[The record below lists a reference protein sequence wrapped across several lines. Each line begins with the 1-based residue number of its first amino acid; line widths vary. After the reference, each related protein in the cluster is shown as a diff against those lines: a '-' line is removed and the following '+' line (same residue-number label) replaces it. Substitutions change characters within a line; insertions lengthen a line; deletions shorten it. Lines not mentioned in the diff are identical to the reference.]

1 MEEPAPTALTRDTRT
16 VETLTREALA
26 LDAADPLAG
35 YRDRFVIPDDDLV
48 YLDGNSLGRTPLATV
63 QRVTEVLAG
72 EWAGNLIRS
81 WDDHWIELPT
91 RVGDLIGTGL
101 LGARPGEVL
110 VCDSTTV
117 NLYKLVQAAVAARPG
132 RRVVITD
139 RDNFPTDRYVLEG
152 VAADRGLVIRW
163 IEDAGVDGPRPEHV
177 ADLIDEDVALV
188 TLSHVAYQSAALA
201 DMAAITEIAHEAGAL
216 TLWDVCHSAGAVP
229 VDLTAAGADLAVG
242 CTYKYLNGGPGA
254 PAFLYVR
261 EELRPELRQPIWGW
275 WGRQEMF
282 QMAQGYRPTP
292 DIRSHLTGTP
302 PVLAVAAIEPGVAM
316 LVEAGLP
323 ALRAKSTALT
333 DFAVTVF
340 DALLAPRGF
349 TLGSPRDP
357 AARGGHVT
365 VCHPDATRLVRAM
378 TAAGVVPDFR
388 APDGIRLGL
397 APLTTRFADVSR
409 GLTVLAALAD

>member
-1 MEEPAPTALTRDTRT
+1 MVEPALTSDD
-16 VETLTREALA
+16 LTREAVA
-26 LDAADPLAG
+26 LDAGDPLAG
-35 YRDRFVIPDDDLV
+35 YRGRFVVPDDDLI
-48 YLDGNSLGRTPLATV
+48 YLDGNSLGRAPLATV
-63 QRVTEVLAG
+63 QRVNEVLTG
-72 EWAGNLIRS
+72 EWAGGLIRS
-81 WDDHWIELPT
+81 WDERWLDLPV
-91 RVGDLIGTGL
+91 RLGDQIGTGL

-110 VCDSTTV
+110 VGDNTTT

-152 VAADRGLVIRW
+152 VA
-163 IEDAGVDGPRPEHV
+163 
-177 ADLIDEDVALV
+177 
-188 TLSHVAYQSAALA
+188 
-201 DMAAITEIAHEAGAL
+201 DMAAITAVAHEAGAL

-242 CTYKYLNGGPGA
+242 CTYKYLNGGPGG

-261 EELRPELRQPIWGW
+261 EELRPSLRQPIWGW

-282 QMAQGYRPTP
+282 EMAQGYRPQP
-292 DIRSHLTGTP
+292 DIRSYLTGTP
-302 PVLAVAAIEPGVAM
+302 PVLALAAVEPGVAM

-333 DFAVTVF
+333 GFAVRVF

-349 TLGSPRDP
+349 TLGSPRD
-357 AARGGHVT
+357 AAVRGGHVT
-365 VCHPDATRLVRAM
+365 VCHPDAARLVRDL
-378 TAAGVVPDFR
+378 TAAGVLPDFR

-397 APLTTRFADVSR
+397 APLTTRFTDVSR
-409 GLTVLAALAD
+409 GLGRLAALAD

>member
-1 MEEPAPTALTRDTRT
+1 MEEPAPTAVTRDTRT

-91 RVGDLIGTGL
+91 RLGDLIGTGL

-110 VCDSTTV
+110 VCDNTTV

-163 IEDAGVDGPRPEHV
+163 ISDAGVDGPRPEHV

-188 TLSHVAYQSAALA
+188 TLSHVAYQSAAIA

-216 TLWDVCHSAGAVP
+216 TLWDVCHSAGAIP

-261 EELRPELRQPIWGW
+261 
-275 WGRQEMF
+275 
-282 QMAQGYRPTP
+282 
-292 DIRSHLTGTP
+292 
-302 PVLAVAAIEPGVAM
+302 
-316 LVEAGLP
+316 
-323 ALRAKSTALT
+323 
-333 DFAVTVF
+333 
-340 DALLAPRGF
+340 
-349 TLGSPRDP
+349 
-357 AARGGHVT
+357 
-365 VCHPDATRLVRAM
+365 
-378 TAAGVVPDFR
+378 
-388 APDGIRLGL
+388 
-397 APLTTRFADVSR
+397 
-409 GLTVLAALAD
+409 